1 MLCFGAV
8 IARVLLV
15 DDNPDV
21 RGLLKEHLTRQHLEV
36 VEAADGAQAF
46 AMAEAESPHIII
58 TDIVM
63 PGLYG
68 TTAAKLLQEYWRT
81 KEVPIILVSGSVE
94 AGLVKDLLAHP
105 KIRFL
110 KKPVDLST
118 LDRTMRQLLP
128 QGGYRP
134 WGG

>member
-1 MLCFGAV
+1 MLVPV

-15 DDNPDV
+15 DDNPDI
-21 RGLLKEHLTRQHLEV
+21 RGLLKDHLVSQHLEV
-36 VEAADGAQAF
+36 LEASDGAQAF
-46 AMAEAESPHIII
+46 AIAEAETPHLII

-68 TTAAKLLQEYWRT
+68 TTAARLLQEYWRT

-94 AGLVKDLLAHP
+94 AGLVKELLEHP

-110 KKPVDLST
+110 KKPVDLSV